1 MLPLLSQRI
10 KKASVLCR
18 LTFAAAK
25 FPPSTPYSWE
35 AVAAFASVG
44 TTGEGVTADDCRL
57 FAENITSLDTTA
69 FATDAELLIELC
81 SIPRGPHSAT
91 GLVLISPQGP
101 DRFSKLVVFNEKQG
115 TLPATHY
122 TKYCRKK
129 GCSYQQHYGY
139 HSFGNGSEVFYERSC
154 LDSEYFVSSRE
165 TAFSTEM
172 LKKLDVEILTFTAPR
187 AYIYARASATRH
199 RRVHIYM
206 HHVPLPGGTRI
217 LLLRNYELGFGCLVH
232 YLRVIGKFVTF
243 QSGKHFARPA
253 LNSCAKQLPL
263 PPEIAH
269 ARRFAVRASPS
280 SARENSFRTGL
291 QSWQREDLLLVKL

>member
-10 KKASVLCR
+10 KKASVLRR

-25 FPPSTPYSWE
+25 FPSSTPYSWE

-57 FAENITSLDTTA
+57 FAENITSLDATA

-91 GLVLISPQGP
+91 GLVLISPQSVCNVCGMGLYVRP
-101 DRFSKLVVFNEKQG
+101 DRFSKLVVFDEKQG

-172 LKKLDVEILTFTAPR
+172 LKKLDVEILIGQLSYKQKAD
-187 AYIYARASATRH
+187 IYN
-199 RRVHIYM
+199 
-206 HHVPLPGGTRI
+206 
-217 LLLRNYELGFGCLVH
+217 NYHSYE
-232 YLRVIGKFVTF
+232 R
-243 QSGKHFARPA
+243 
-253 LNSCAKQLPL
+253 
-263 PPEIAH
+263 
-269 ARRFAVRASPS
+269 
-280 SARENSFRTGL
+280 
-291 QSWQREDLLLVKL
+291 